1 MKRLVLIATLLHVAS
16 TNNCE
21 RATDAKP
28 AHVCGAKTNADAL
41 RGAIPDA
48 ADALPL
54 KRYAPPSLNVIQGRV
69 ERQKAKLLRKANTEG
84 APLVWVLDDYVGL
97 GNALDAYARAVIEA
111 KHRGR
116 SLIIKSPILRNL
128 CRVVACEGLVGTSR
142 DGLTRDQR
150 NCLARSHQAESDHCV
165 YYTTHSWR
173 NGKYPPGYDLS
184 LYDGRLT
191 RARQA
196 ILREFLRG
204 NQISLPP
211 GPMARIGSLT
221 S

>member
-1 MKRLVLIATLLHVAS
+1 MKRLVFAALLHVAT

-28 AHVCGAKTNADAL
+28 AHLCGAKTNADAL
-41 RGAIPDA
+41 RSAIPDA

-150 NCLARSHQAESDHCV
+150 LCLARSHQAESDHCV
-165 YYTTHSWR
+165 YYTTFAWR

-204 NQISLPP
+204 NQISLRP

>member
-1 MKRLVLIATLLHVAS
+1 MKCLIFAAFINVAT

-21 RATDAKP
+21 RATDLKPKHFCAKP
-28 AHVCGAKTNADAL
+28 TNPNAL
-41 RGAIPDA
+41 RSAIPDA

-116 SLIIKSPILRNL
+116 SLVIKSPILRNL
-128 CRVVACEGLVGTSR
+128 CRIVACG
-142 DGLTRDQR
+142 
-150 NCLARSHQAESDHCV
+150 A
-165 YYTTHSWR
+165 
-173 NGKYPPGYDLS
+173 
-184 LYDGRLT
+184 
-191 RARQA
+191 
-196 ILREFLRG
+196 
-204 NQISLPP
+204 
-211 GPMARIGSLT
+211 
-221 S
+221 

>member
-1 MKRLVLIATLLHVAS
+1 MLQPLAPRFAAFFAAVLGQPEVDSVRCGIWAAQKTMIRVVIATLLLHVAS

-54 KRYAPPSLNVIQGRV
+54 HGGKPPSLEIAPGRV
-69 ERQKAKLLRKANTEG
+69 ERQKARLLRKANTEG
-84 APLVWVLDDYVGL
+84 APLVWVLDDYVGI

-128 CRVVACEGLVGTSR
+128 CRIVACG
-142 DGLTRDQR
+142 
-150 NCLARSHQAESDHCV
+150 A
-165 YYTTHSWR
+165 
-173 NGKYPPGYDLS
+173 
-184 LYDGRLT
+184 
-191 RARQA
+191 
-196 ILREFLRG
+196 
-204 NQISLPP
+204 
-211 GPMARIGSLT
+211 
-221 S
+221 